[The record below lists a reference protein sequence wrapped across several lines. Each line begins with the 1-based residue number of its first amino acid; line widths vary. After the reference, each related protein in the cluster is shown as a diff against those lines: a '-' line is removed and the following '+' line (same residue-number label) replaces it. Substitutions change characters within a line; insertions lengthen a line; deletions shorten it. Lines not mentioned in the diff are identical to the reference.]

1 LGNIGEADRILIFS
15 TTSNLG
21 LLGSSEL
28 WHGDGT
34 FKCSPGQFTQLYTIH
49 CVKDNRTYPCVFALL
64 PNKTESTYNRLLE
77 KLKSLATEDN
87 VNLNPKE
94 IMADFEI
101 GFINASKRHFP
112 DAQQKGCFFHFS
124 QCLWRKVQDNTEVAQ
139 KYKDDEFA
147 LNLRQVPALA
157 FVPAHTVITS
167 FETLMGSDFFTD
179 NEQLL
184 MPFVDYFEDVWIGR
198 PKRGGGRRQPLFAH
212 GIWNTFN
219 STTDG
224 TWFCCTYSNPIHI
237 IYALMWIYNFVI
249 TGNART
255 NNSVEGWNR
264 RFSSLVGADHPSLW
278 KFIDKLKEE
287 QNYTEF
293 RLNQAAAGAPPPPRR
308 LKYRELETRLTNLVS
323 QFNTKERID
332 YLSGIAMNISFHV

>member
-1 LGNIGEADRILIFS
+1 
-15 TTSNLG
+15 
-21 LLGSSEL
+21 
-28 WHGDGT
+28 
-34 FKCSPGQFTQLYTIH
+34 
-49 CVKDNRTYPCVFALL
+49 
-64 PNKTESTYNRLLE
+64 
-77 KLKSLATEDN
+77 
-87 VNLNPKE
+87 
-94 IMADFEI
+94 MADFEI

-124 QCLWRKVQDNTEVAQ
+124 QCLWRKVQDNTEIAQ

-184 MPFVDYFEDVWIGR
+184 MPFVDYFGDVWIGR

-224 TWFCCTYSNPIHI
+224 TWFCCTYSNHMHI